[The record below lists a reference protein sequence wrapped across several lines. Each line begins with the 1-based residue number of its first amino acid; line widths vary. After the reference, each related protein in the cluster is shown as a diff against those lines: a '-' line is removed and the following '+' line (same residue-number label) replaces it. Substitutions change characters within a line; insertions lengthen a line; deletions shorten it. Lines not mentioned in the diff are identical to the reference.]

1 MGLAMS
7 AAPLL
12 KRAIV
17 FVDGQNLFHAAKE
30 AFGYTHPNYDVRCLL
45 KEIRFYTGV
54 PDVSANPR
62 WNYFWTAKLAS
73 MGKQGIKVFSRP
85 LRYRERMDPSYDRC
99 GRVFP
104 VRSVL
109 HHWLAK

>member
-1 MGLAMS
+1 LGLAMS